1 MLTLLGLD
9 QKTESVYRAMLAYPG
24 DGVVAIGTRI
34 GFAEEDV
41 RGALDRLSEIGLVRS
56 SYDSPG
62 TLRAV
67 SPDVGLELLLA
78 RQQAELLAQ
87 QQRVEESRAA
97 AAQLIAEYTQLRP
110 QTAEPGVEHLIGLDE
125 IRDRLAS
132 LHRQVREEVMIFAPE
147 GAQSQDNLDASK
159 PLDVAL
165 LERGV
170 RMRTVYLDSIRNSPH
185 TMAYAEWLGTLGRQA
200 RTVPTLPVR
209 LIIIDR
215 ATAVMPVSSDDSAAG
230 AVVIT
235 GQGTVTA
242 LCALFET
249 VWEGAKP
256 LGEPVTEE
264 DGELTDTEATTL
276 RLLASGLTDEAI
288 AKRLGVSHRTA
299 RRTATQLM
307 ERLGARSRFEAGV
320 RAVQRGWLR

>member
-56 SYDSPG
+56 SYDFPG

-110 QTAEPGVEHLIGLDE
+110 QTAESGVEHLIGLDE

-147 GAQSQDNLDASK
+147 GAQSQENLEASK

-215 ATAVMPVSSDDSAAG
+215 TTAVMPVSSDDSAAG
-230 AVVIT
+230 AVVIS

-299 RRTATQLM
+299 RRTATVLM

-320 RAVQRGWLR
+320 RAVQRGWLP